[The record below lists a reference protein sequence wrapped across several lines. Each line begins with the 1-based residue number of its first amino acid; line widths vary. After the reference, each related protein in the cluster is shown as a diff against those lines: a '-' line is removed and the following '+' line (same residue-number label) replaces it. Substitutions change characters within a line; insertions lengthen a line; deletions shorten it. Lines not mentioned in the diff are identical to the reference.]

1 MSRLL
6 RALLLGLGLAL
17 PLLGAALAPPAVV
30 LAGIYS
36 EAADPAAY
44 LVSEKLDGVRAI
56 WDGQVL
62 RFRSGKT
69 IAAPEWLLAGLPGQ
83 PLDGEL
89 WLGRGQFDQLSGI
102 VRREMPDD
110 GEWRQVRYMIFELP
124 EAPGHFSERAASIGK
139 IVREAGVPW
148 LQQIDQSPAVGR
160 KHLQRRLAEVVEGGG
175 EGLMLHR
182 ADAPYQT
189 GRGDILLKMKPWQD
203 DEAVVIGQRPGRGRY
218 AGQLG
223 ALRVRAAD
231 GREFFLGS
239 GLTDALRQNP
249 PAPGTTVTYRYRGLT
264 ASGLP
269 RFASFWRLRE
279 E

>member
-17 PLLGAALAPPAVV
+17 PLAGAALAPPAVT

-56 WDGQVL
+56 WDGRVL

-69 IAAPEWLLAGLPGQ
+69 IAAPDWFLAGLPGQ

-89 WLGRGQFDQLSGI
+89 WLGRGQFDRVSGI
-102 VRREMPDD
+102 VRRELPDD
-110 GEWRQVRYMIFELP
+110 AEWRSVRYMIFELP
-124 EAPGHFSERAASIGK
+124 EAPGRFSERAASIGK
-139 IVREAGVPW
+139 IVRETGVPW
-148 LQQIDQSPAVGR
+148 LQQIDQSPAVDR

-189 GRGDILLKMKPWQD
+189 GRGDILLKLKPWQD

-218 AGQLG
+218 AGQVG

-239 GLTDALRQNP
+239 GLTDALRRQP

-264 ASGLP
+264 AGGLP
-269 RFASFWRLRE
+269 RFASFWRIRE

>member
-6 RALLLGLGLAL
+6 RALLFALGLAL
-17 PLLGAALAPPAVV
+17 PLAGAAQAPPAVA

-44 LVSEKLDGVRAI
+44 LVSEKLDGVRAL
-56 WDGQVL
+56 WDGRGL

-69 IAAPEWLLAGLPGQ
+69 IAAPAWFVAGLPGQ

-89 WLGRGQFDQLSGI
+89 WLGRGQFDRLSAI
-102 VRREMPDD
+102 VRREVPGDA
-110 GEWRQVRYMIFELP
+110 EWRQVRYMIFELP
-124 EAPGHFSERAASIGK
+124 EAPGRFSERAAEIGR
-139 IVREAGVPW
+139 IVRAAGVPW
-148 LQQIDQSPAVGR
+148 LQQIEQSPAVDR
-160 KHLQRRLAEVVEGGG
+160 SFLQRRLAEVVAGGG

-189 GRGDILLKMKPWQD
+189 GRGDVLLKMKPWQD
-203 DEAVVIGQRPGRGRY
+203 DEAVVVGHRPGRGRY
-218 AGQLG
+218 TGQLG
-223 ALRVRAAD
+223 ALRVRTAD

-239 GLTDALRQNP
+239 GLTDALRRQP
-249 PAPGTTVTYRYRGLT
+249 PALGTTVTYRYRGLT
-264 ASGLP
+264 AGGLP
-269 RFASFWRLRE
+269 RFASFWRLHE